1 MINKF
6 KYWNRI
12 LFTYLIKDK
21 SNLSFWHGEPSI
33 NDKAVIKI

>member
-21 SNLSFWHGEPSI
+21 SNLSFGMGT
-33 NDKAVIKI
+33 KYK